1 MRSKPSPPMDEP
13 TLRTAVRELLASRMQ
28 VLGLDASDL
37 RDDLDLVR
45 SGLLDSLAFVDL
57 LAALEQRTGRT
68 IDLEAALAGGGG
80 TRLGSVLRLFTDR
93 S

>member
-1 MRSKPSPPMDEP
+1 MDEP

-28 VLGLDASDL
+28 ALGLDAYDL

-80 TRLGSVLRLFTDR
+80 TRLGFVLRLFTDR

>member
-1 MRSKPSPPMDEP
+1 MDEP
-13 TLRTAVRELLASRMQ
+13 TLRTAVRELLAQRMQ
-28 VLGLDASDL
+28 ALGLDASDL

-68 IDLEAALAGGGG
+68 IDLEAALSAGGG
-80 TRLGSVLRLFTDR
+80 TRLGTVLRLFADHP
-93 S
+93 